1 MSSTK
6 KGHPVESGVIYTS
19 LNGGAPR
26 DFITWHD
33 QLPYRVWLHSRR
45 TDEGYKQLSMEI
57 EWQGDKAKNPTEIE
71 INLRLEMAKIRTSSE
86 NSLGISATALRGI
99 TAGKLLETH
108 SAIIDSQQRKLQITS
123 KRRVS
128 LVKNFQMETYEHA
141 LLSDVEGKKSPTK
154 TEKGLASG
162 RPENLE
168 LRATAEDS
176 ILIAYVYS
184 EQVKTGSRQ
193 PALKAANLLG
203 IKVSL
208 VYVAVRTAR
217 KKGWLTSTGTN
228 GSPIGVLTPEGKKE
242 FNRIKGPS
250 LYEKH
255 VSAYMENK

>member
-1 MSSTK
+1 MGSSK
-6 KGHPVESGVIYTS
+6 KGRPVASGVIYTS

-45 TDEGYKQLSMEI
+45 TEQGYKQLSMEI
-57 EWQGDKAKNPTEIE
+57 EWQGDEAKAPSEVE
-71 INLRLEMAKIRTSSE
+71 INLRLEMAKIRSSSE
-86 NSLGISATALRGI
+86 NSQGVSATALRGI
-99 TAGKLLETH
+99 TVGKLLETH
-108 SAIIDSQQRKLQITS
+108 SAIIDSQQRKLQTTS

-141 LLSDVEGKKSPTK
+141 LLSDVDGPKSPQKADKSMT
-154 TEKGLASG
+154 SS

-228 GSPIGVLTPEGKKE
+228 GSPVGMLTPEGNKE
-242 FNRIKGPS
+242 FKRIQGPS

>member
-1 MSSTK
+1 M
-6 KGHPVESGVIYTS
+6 V
-19 LNGGAPR
+19 
-26 DFITWHD
+26 TWHD
-33 QLPYRVWLHSRR
+33 QFPYRIWLHSRKSA
-45 TDEGYKQLSMEI
+45 EGYKQLSMEI
-57 EWQGDKAKNPTEIE
+57 EWQGEESRLPSEVE
-71 INLRLEMAKIRTSSE
+71 INLRLETAKIRSSS
-86 NSLGISATALRGI
+86 NDSQSVSATALRGI
-99 TAGKLLETH
+99 TVGKLLETH
-108 SAIIDSQQRKLQITS
+108 SAIIDSQQRKIQTSS

-128 LVKNFQMETYEHA
+128 LVKNFYLETYEYA
-141 LLSDVEGKKSPTK
+141 LLSEIGGPKSPAK
-154 TEKGLASG
+154 SEKGLISN

-217 KKGWLTSTGTN
+217 KKGWLTSSGTN
-228 GSPIGVLTPEGKKE
+228 GSPTGVLTSEGLKE
-242 FNRIKGPS
+242 FARIKGPS

-255 VSAYMENK
+255 VSTYGENQ

>member
-6 KGHPVESGVIYTS
+6 KGRPVASGVIYTS

-45 TDEGYKQLSMEI
+45 TDDGYKQLSMEI
-57 EWQGDKAKNPTEIE
+57 EWQGKEAKAPTEVE
-71 INLRLEMAKIRTSSE
+71 INLRLELAKIRSSNE
-86 NSLGISATALRGI
+86 NSQGISATALRGI
-99 TAGKLLETH
+99 TVGKLLETH
-108 SAIIDSQQRKLQITS
+108 SAIIDSQQRKLQTSS

-128 LVKNFQMETYEHA
+128 LVKSFQIETYENA
-141 LLSDVEGKKSPTK
+141 LLSDSVGPKAPRLA
-154 TEKGLASG
+154 EKGLASS

-217 KKGWLTSTGTN
+217 KKGWLTSNGTN
-228 GSPIGVLTPEGKKE
+228 GSPVGVLTSEGNKE
-242 FNRIKGPS
+242 FTRIKGPS

-255 VSAYMENK
+255 VSAYVENK